1 MPGVSLPRESKSG
14 DSCDRRNLGVASPR
28 AARNGDGLREEKQTY
43 TASVIERRNPLWAS
57 PIRDAREAPRYSVPE
72 AAHYLDIPSATLSS
86 WVLGRSYVVSA
97 GKRNF
102 EPLIRRP
109 DEKDA
114 RLSFWNLIEAHA
126 LRALRSKHDVP
137 MRHVRTALAYAGKEY
152 GIERLLLSDDLRAM
166 PGELFLQRLDK
177 LVNIGRSGQEALK
190 ELLETFLQ
198 RIDRDLQ
205 GIPLRLFPFTR
216 PLEQVTLHDVPRV
229 VLIDPKLGSG
239 RPVLM
244 RKAIRTATIADRFG
258 AGESVSALAAD
269 YDLGIADIEEA
280 IRYER
285 PKFLAA

>member
-1 MPGVSLPRESKSG
+1 
-14 DSCDRRNLGVASPR
+14 
-28 AARNGDGLREEKQTY
+28 
-43 TASVIERRNPLWAS
+43 
-57 PIRDAREAPRYSVPE
+57 
-72 AAHYLDIPSATLSS
+72 
-86 WVLGRSYVVSA
+86 
-97 GKRNF
+97 
-102 EPLIRRP
+102 
-109 DEKDA
+109 
-114 RLSFWNLIEAHA
+114 
-126 LRALRSKHDVP
+126 
-137 MRHVRTALAYAGKEY
+137 MRHIRTALAYASEEY

-166 PGELFLQRLDK
+166 PGEVFLQRLDK

-190 ELLETFLQ
+190 EILETFLQ

-216 PLEQVTLHDVPRV
+216 PLEQVTLHEVPRV

-269 YDLGIADIEEA
+269 YDLGVTDIEEA